1 VTTTNA
7 AIVTE
12 ALQRLGVVADGRGAT
27 PTQMATGMVIFN
39 DNMLTQ
45 QRDGWR
51 LGWFPQTGV
60 NASANVAPLRDEDV
74 GDVKLCLCAWLA
86 PAYGVTIPPAADPN
100 DDSALSN
107 QIKNAFRRLTKRSM
121 PWSESDLSELSR
133 PQGAPYGG
141 GYWL

>member
-1 VTTTNA
+1 MSETNA
-7 AIVTE
+7 GIVTG
-12 ALQRLGVVADGRGAT
+12 AYQRLGVVADGRAAT
-27 PTQMATGMVIFN
+27 PTQMANGIIILN

-51 LGWFPQTGV
+51 LGWYPQSGATAP
-60 NASANVAPLRDEDV
+60 NSIAPLRDEDI
-74 GDVKLCLCAWLA
+74 GDVKLCLAAWLA
-86 PAYGVTIPPAADPN
+86 PTVGVTIPPAADPN
-100 DDSALSN
+100 DEASLAN

-121 PWSESDLSELSR
+121 PVAESDLSELSR